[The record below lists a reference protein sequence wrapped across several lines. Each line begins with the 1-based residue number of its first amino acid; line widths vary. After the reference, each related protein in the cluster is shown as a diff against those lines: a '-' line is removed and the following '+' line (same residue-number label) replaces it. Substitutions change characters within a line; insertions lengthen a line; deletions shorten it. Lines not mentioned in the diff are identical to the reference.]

1 MEVIKEFPNGNKL
14 IHDLEFDDY
23 VLLNKD
29 NFMLECFDKEQVENL
44 SSEEFKT
51 LMTKCENECI
61 KTSYNP
67 NLRPDNIIIGRP
79 LTSIKSHDITE
90 EENTV
95 FDEERFLPKL
105 LVKYG
110 FFKSTGQVRKN
121 RSDLWRELNKVDCEE
136 LKIGHKIVYI
146 VVGE

>member
-1 MEVIKEFPNGNKL
+1 MKVIKEFPNGNKL
-14 IHDLEFDDY
+14 IHNPEFEDYTLINRDDFILEIFDEDQI
-23 VLLNKD
+23 D
-29 NFMLECFDKEQVENL
+29 NLSPQEFENL
-44 SSEEFKT
+44 
-51 LMTKCENECI
+51 MIKCENESI

-90 EENTV
+90 VENTA

-110 FFKSTGQVRKN
+110 FFKSTSQVRKN
-121 RSDLWRELNKVDCEE
+121 RPDLWIELIKLDCEMI
-136 LKIGHKIVYI
+136 KIGHKEVYI
-146 VVGE
+146 VVGK

>member
-1 MEVIKEFPNGNKL
+1 MESIKEFPNGNKL
-14 IHDLEFDDY
+14 IYNPEFEDY
-23 VLLNKD
+23 TLINKD
-29 NFMLECFDKEQVENL
+29 DFILEIFDEDQINNLSPHELENL
-44 SSEEFKT
+44 
-51 LMTKCENECI
+51 MIKCENECM

-79 LTSIKSHDITE
+79 LTSIKSHDITKD
-90 EENTV
+90 ENTA

-110 FFKSTGQVRKN
+110 FFKSTSQIRKN
-121 RSDLWRELNKVDCEE
+121 RPDLWRELSKVDCEE
-136 LKIGHKIVYI
+136 LKIGYKKVYI